1 MHITVQDLLNVYY
14 APIWDLARL
23 CEASAV
29 KRDLD
34 PAEARMDPEAIG
46 DREHT
51 WHWCCTEPVQ
61 LMKLWS
67 DLYQLRLKVPYGDRQ
82 QFAPPQLFD
91 DCRSVYDMLETLT
104 LLIEPR
110 LAKLYMDSILF
121 IDTNTYYKGQILSKD
136 PLVSGHIRLLY
147 SDGLYSQSVKAYM
160 KERIDEALSQIEL
173 FA

>member
-14 APIWDLARL
+14 APFWDLARL

-29 KRDLD
+29 ERDLD
-34 PAEARMDPEAIG
+34 PAKARTDPESIG
-46 DREHT
+46 GREHT

-67 DLYQLRLKVPYGDRQ
+67 DLYQLRLKAPYGDRQ

-91 DCRSVYDMLETLT
+91 DCLSVYDMLGTLT

-110 LAKLYMDSILF
+110 LAKLYMYYILF
-121 IDTNTYYKGQILSKD
+121 IEPHVAVEIRRQGVFHGGGGGCGVQVFSTFQHGAQLQARRINHFVFFTYAVLK
-136 PLVSGHIRLLY
+136 
-147 SDGLYSQSVKAYM
+147 
-160 KERIDEALSQIEL
+160 
-173 FA
+173 

>member
-14 APIWDLARL
+14 APFWDLARL
-23 CEASAV
+23 CEASAEE
-29 KRDLD
+29 RDLD
-34 PAEARMDPEAIG
+34 PAKARKDPEAIG
-46 DREHT
+46 GREHT

-67 DLYQLRLKVPYGDRQ
+67 DLYQLRMKVPYGDRQ

-91 DCRSVYDMLETLT
+91 DCLSVYDRLGTLT

-110 LAKLYMDSILF
+110 LAKMYMDYILF

-136 PLVSGHIRLLY
+136 RLTSGHIRQLY
-147 SDGLYSQSVKAYM
+147 SDKRYSESVGAYIKA
-160 KERIDEALSQIEL
+160 RIDEARSQIEL